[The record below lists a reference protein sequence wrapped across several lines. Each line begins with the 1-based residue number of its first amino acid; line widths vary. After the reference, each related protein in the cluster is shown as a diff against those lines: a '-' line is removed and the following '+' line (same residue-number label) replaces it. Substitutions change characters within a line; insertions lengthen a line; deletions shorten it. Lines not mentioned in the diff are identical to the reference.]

1 MYVASG
7 ALGMLLPLL
16 GAMRNAAIIRHR
28 APPLWLLP
36 LLGAMRNHPVII
48 FDNVGEL
55 LLPLLGA
62 MRNPI
67 ARELAGDDAA
77 TLLPLL
83 GAMRNPGT
91 TGSCSTG
98 RGVAT
103 PLRGDEERADHRGGD
118 QVGELLLPLL
128 GAMRN
133 RRPRVAA
140 GCTATCCYPS

>member
-1 MYVASG
+1 MRLDPTRVRVATPLRGDEERHVLYVASG

-83 GAMRNPGT
+83 GAMRNART
-91 TGSCSTG
+91 TAVVTRS
-98 RGVAT
+98 V
-103 PLRGDEERADHRGGD
+103 
-118 QVGELLLPLL
+118 
-128 GAMRN
+128 N
-133 RRPRVAA
+133 
-140 GCTATCCYPS
+140 CCYPS